1 MRNPIDIAE
10 RISNE
15 KSIPSVY
22 YPNIDELRPVFEL
35 VEKGDI
41 FDALLI
47 TFRFGFSAGNHCTI
61 NRKLKRIG

>member
-1 MRNPIDIAE
+1 MRNPIE
-10 RISNE
+10 ISEQIHKE

-22 YPNIDELRPVFEL
+22 YPTLDEIRPVLEL
-35 VEKGDI
+35 AVKGDVY
-41 FDALLI
+41 DALLI